1 MFIHGSNSGCKIC
14 FYNMNHIGD
23 IYFSSLFINLICK
36 MNNDIT
42 FYYYSIIGDYFFE
55 KIQNIERI
63 NKIENNYSNT
73 LMNGNPPEE
82 LLDNSILKILL
93 SNRMEREGAKYI
105 QINSEKILFVN
116 TWCKS
121 CFLNHEDFDI
131 NSAIFSYINLI
142 KILNSNF
149 NLTLSFKINKP
160 NDLIKY
166 MDNYHLDNGNIDIDG
181 SSIFI
186 FNYCPRSVNFNMYEY
201 NKFILN
207 LSKTNKI
214 ILSCYSNVFQDNVNI
229 KFIDKDYNINFLP
242 NCKNLIQLWEIAIKC
257 NKIIIIESGSSWTFL
272 HKINEIKPNQ
282 IFMYN
287 NNNNYCQRLNETINV
302 LFNPLIHQ
310 TPILSVS
317 SSKELKNYL

>member
-1 MFIHGSNSGCKIC
+1 
-14 FYNMNHIGD
+14 
-23 IYFSSLFINLICK
+23 
-36 MNNDIT
+36 MNNDIK

-63 NKIENNYSNT
+63 DKIENNYSDT

-93 SNRMEREGAKYI
+93 SNVMEREGAKYI
-105 QINSEKILFVN
+105 EINNEKILFVN

-121 CFLNHEDFDI
+121 CFLNHEDFHMT
-131 NSAIFSYINLI
+131 SAIYSYINLI

-149 NLTLSFKINKP
+149 NLTLTFYQNNNSFIDLVKSSTFIEQTP
-160 NDLIKY
+160 NELLYKERVT
-166 MDNYHLDNGNIDIDG
+166 NID
-181 SSIFI
+181 SSTIFI
-186 FNYCPRSVNFNMYEY
+186 FNYCPRSVDFNMYEY

-214 ILSCYSNVFQDNVNI
+214 MLSCYSNVFKDNVNI

-242 NCKNLIQLWEIAIKC
+242 NCKNLIDLWEIAIKC
-257 NKIIIIESGSSWTFL
+257 NKIILIESGSSWTFL

-287 NNNNYCQRLNETINV
+287 NNYYCQRLNDTINV
-302 LFNPLIHQ
+302 LSDNKFNLIGRV
-310 TPILSVS
+310 T
-317 SSKELKNYL
+317 K